1 MQIAAACIVKGPNGI
16 APGCRQIVKVI
27 LQIRVDRGINIL
39 AATAEVQHA
48 RARNGHLRLCVT
60 ADAFEVAKIFQHRM
74 IAEAQ
79 FARYAHAV
87 GFGLHPVELN
97 ALLRIITLYAL

>member
-1 MQIAAACIVKGPNGI
+1 
-16 APGCRQIVKVI
+16 
-27 LQIRVDRGINIL
+27 
-39 AATAEVQHA
+39 
-48 RARNGHLRLCVT
+48 
-60 ADAFEVAKIFQHRM
+60 M

-79 FARYAHAV
+79 FARYAHAM